1 MINFFKNINL
11 LLIGRLALGYIF
23 IYASIDKIIDPISFS
38 NVIDNYH
45 ITPIILNN
53 LFALFIPWL
62 EFIIG
67 ICLIFNL
74 KVHGASFLSIIL
86 LLWFIFILTQAI
98 FRGINVECGCFDL
111 NISDLDDLE
120 LRKNMIKRI
129 FEDIVFLGISLYVN
143 IKSKNN

>member
-1 MINFFKNINL
+1 MINLFKNINL

>member
-1 MINFFKNINL
+1 MINLFKNINL

-53 LFALFIPWL
+53 LFALFIPCL

-129 FEDIVFLGISLYVN
+129 FEDIVFLGISLYIN

>member
-1 MINFFKNINL
+1 MINLFKNINL

-143 IKSKNN
+143 IKSKKN

>member
-1 MINFFKNINL
+1 MINLFKNINL
-11 LLIGRLALGYIF
+11 LLIGRLFLGYIF

-86 LLWFIFILTQAI
+86 LVWFIFILTQAI

-111 NISDLDDLE
+111 NTSDLDDLE

-129 FEDIVFLGISLYVN
+129 FEDVVFLGISLYVN